1 MDIDIYCNAA
11 VKSIYNQNVRCP
23 HKRKSDGEFCVLHSR
38 SSKVIRY
45 INSEQKNDKLL
56 NASGVCIKDNTHIP
70 ELKPESQLESKS
82 KLNKDNKNLIH
93 VSVGC
98 SCGNCSD
105 SKTVKIDL
113 YENDHKLK
121 TTIDDITIIEKKRE
135 ELTDIKTLL
144 LIRNCPNIKEL
155 IGPVF
160 DDITLSE
167 DDSDPITMQTFW
179 TEIDGKR
186 HATNETNKYFLF
198 SYKDSK
204 NKIRCLSINTI
215 CDMINNA
222 IYTHPITQEL
232 IEYDDIQRAI
242 KLIEIFKKINFF
254 ETEKELTE
262 QKIKSMTL
270 ELFHRFKIQG
280 IELESQWFT
289 GLNFQLLVKF
299 TKDLYNICRANI
311 QIIDPVKQF
320 NLFSNKGESY
330 ESNITNEY
338 LLKLKANVL
347 IELNELLDLPKN
359 KNNTIPYYIVVGSLA
374 NIVPKLKES
383 YPDLQFQE

>member
-1 MDIDIYCNAA
+1 
-11 VKSIYNQNVRCP
+11 
-23 HKRKSDGEFCVLHSR
+23 
-38 SSKVIRY
+38 
-45 INSEQKNDKLL
+45 
-56 NASGVCIKDNTHIP
+56 
-70 ELKPESQLESKS
+70 
-82 KLNKDNKNLIH
+82 
-93 VSVGC
+93 
-98 SCGNCSD
+98 
-105 SKTVKIDL
+105 
-113 YENDHKLK
+113 
-121 TTIDDITIIEKKRE
+121 
-135 ELTDIKTLL
+135 
-144 LIRNCPNIKEL
+144 
-155 IGPVF
+155 
-160 DDITLSE
+160 
-167 DDSDPITMQTFW
+167 
-179 TEIDGKR
+179 
-186 HATNETNKYFLF
+186 
-198 SYKDSK
+198 
-204 NKIRCLSINTI
+204 
-215 CDMINNA
+215 MINNA